1 MRHRKV
7 YPPRQN
13 AAGLAFL
20 LRFACPIAE
29 RVDCMYFW
37 VHIVVAVVLTVYFL
51 YRFIKDRLIYQ
62 LLFVIWVPATLLA
75 YVPVIASND
84 TYRTVL
90 GVFQVVMF
98 ILVIFFMF
106 RRDPK
111 KTKAAREAM
120 FREMTDQPADTAAP
134 DAGQGSPSEKEPSV
148 K

>member
-1 MRHRKV
+1 
-7 YPPRQN
+7 
-13 AAGLAFL
+13 
-20 LRFACPIAE
+20 
-29 RVDCMYFW
+29 MYFW